1 MGDLAKLLREIR
13 QRPEVKN
20 QYFDNKFL
28 SNVGCVL
35 EKRGFEEAKLFVWDS
50 HFRRELEKQ
59 AVVVLGIL
67 GEMEKVAALRN
78 NHAIGGHLIRNIGKV
93 SR

>member
-1 MGDLAKLLREIR
+1 MGDLSKFLSEVRK
-13 QRPEVKN
+13 RPEVKN
-20 QYFDNKFL
+20 QYYDGKFL
-28 SNVGCVL
+28 NNVGCIL

-67 GEMEKVAALRN
+67 GEMEKVAPLRN
-78 NHAIGGHLIRNIGKV
+78 NRAIGGHLIRNMGKV